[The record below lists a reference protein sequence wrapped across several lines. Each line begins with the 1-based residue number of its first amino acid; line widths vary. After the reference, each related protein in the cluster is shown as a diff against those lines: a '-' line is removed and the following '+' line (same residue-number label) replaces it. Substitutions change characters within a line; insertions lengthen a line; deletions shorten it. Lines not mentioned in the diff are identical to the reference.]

1 MTDFDWRNQAIYL
14 APGSL
19 IVVGPMG
26 WFKLSAPNE
35 HGERGLNI
43 ENCDFLGAGN
53 DMTPAHKAIVDE
65 RWAMRTETGGL
76 INKLSHGHLH
86 LDEGLAKKLF
96 KKPKGDGPTRMR
108 PHDEGGRV
116 AMDEHLNMTVKAL
129 TEENEQLKAQL
140 EELENEIGVLKGY
153 L

>member
-35 HGERGLNI
+35 H
-43 ENCDFLGAGN
+43 
-53 DMTPAHKAIVDE
+53 
-65 RWAMRTETGGL
+65 
-76 INKLSHGHLH
+76 
-86 LDEGLAKKLF
+86 
-96 KKPKGDGPTRMR
+96 
-108 PHDEGGRV
+108 
-116 AMDEHLNMTVKAL
+116 
-129 TEENEQLKAQL
+129 
-140 EELENEIGVLKGY
+140 EIGVLKGY